1 MLKDI
6 TLRNFK
12 IWKTTDLLPLAPVTL
27 LLGTNSSGKS
37 SIIQSLLLIR
47 QTVRCNDPNLSLYF
61 GEEERQDSVV
71 MGQFSDVLCRHGSD
85 KYIGIEFNW
94 TRHDSG
100 ETPFKFSAKY
110 QGTHSNAA
118 EIHTL
123 RIGIDGQGFH
133 VTRQKR
139 GAFKLDIG
147 LKKTAKLPASR
158 DFKPQSSFTLSPAT
172 LAKLDPDA
180 RLQILQSSSALLDEL
195 LNIIYLGP
203 VRQLAQRQYQWGGI
217 TPATIGDDGGRAVDA
232 LIASGTAAKAGK
244 HGGELFQ
251 QTGIW
256 LQKMGLADGLEIRRL
271 GKSPLHEVWVER
283 EGTSSN
289 LKDVGVGVSQILP
302 VIVAAL
308 HAQTGH
314 IVMIE
319 EPESHLHPLAQS
331 TLAEL
336 LTTISRERGVQ
347 FIIETHSEHLFRR
360 MQTLLAKQEIAPEQ
374 CNMYFV
380 EKENGESKIRRLQA
394 DEMGRISNWPEK
406 FFGDA
411 IGETRQQT
419 QLMFER
425 LKAAKNTP
433 SSESPQ

>member
-12 IWKTTDLLPLAPVTL
+12 IWKTTDLLQLAPVTL

-61 GEEERQDSVV
+61 GEEGRQDSVV

-94 TRHDSG
+94 ARPDSG
-100 ETPFKFSAKY
+100 ETLFKFSAKY
-110 QGTHSNAA
+110 QGTPSNAA
-118 EIHTL
+118 EIQSL
-123 RIGIDGQGFH
+123 RIEVEGHGFH

-147 LKKTAKLPASR
+147 LEKSTKLPATR
-158 DFKPQSSFTLSPAT
+158 ELKPQNSFTFSPAA
-172 LAKLDPDA
+172 LAKLGPEA
-180 RLQILQSSSALLDEL
+180 RLEILESSSALLDEL
-195 LNIIYLGP
+195 SNIIYLGP
-203 VRQLAQRQYQWGGI
+203 VRQLAKRQYQWGGI
-217 TPATIGDDGGRAVDA
+217 TPATIGDDGSRAVDA

-244 HGGELFQ
+244 AGGELFA
-251 QTGIW
+251 QTEAW
-256 LQKMGLADGLEIRRL
+256 LKKMGLADSLEIRRL
-271 GKSPLHEVWVER
+271 GKSPLHEVWVGR
-283 EGTSSN
+283 DGASSN
-289 LKDVGVGVSQILP
+289 LRDVGVGVSQILP

-336 LTTISRERGVQ
+336 LTTISKERGVQ
-347 FIIETHSEHLFRR
+347 FLIETHSEHLFRR
-360 MQTLLAKQEIAPEQ
+360 MQTLLAKQEIAPGQ
-374 CNMYFV
+374 CAMYFV
-380 EKENGESKIRRLQA
+380 EKENGEAKIRPLQV
-394 DEMGRISNWPEK
+394 DEMGRIGNWPEK

-411 IGETRQQT
+411 IGETRLQT

-425 LKAAKNTP
+425 LKAARNNPTT
-433 SSESPQ
+433 ESPQ